1 MCWGG
6 GGLQINYETSTFK
19 LMCVFC
25 NILQLLISELKS
37 FIQELKS
44 QLTTLY
50 HQFAPLPAPPEDDE
64 QLREKLNR
72 LYIGASSVT
81 HKQKSPSSGTA
92 GAAAIGD
99 ISSHAQQVQSL
110 VATAMTE
117 AGLPSQSSMMMM
129 GGGGGIGGEGEGEG
143 EGEEGGGACVCTAA
157 SHEGGEEMEGGGVP
171 HYHTTTVTTGGNAG
185 TVAPNDMHVSHIT
198 YHRVT
203 VTNNFISVDLHES
216 TEFCTQKLNADIG

>member
-1 MCWGG
+1 
-6 GGLQINYETSTFK
+6 
-19 LMCVFC
+19 MCVFC

-44 QLTTLY
+44 QLMTLY

-64 QLREKLNR
+64 QLRGKLNR

-117 AGLPSQSSMMMM
+117 AGLPTQSSMMMM
-129 GGGGGIGGEGEGEG
+129 GGGGGGIGGEGEG

-185 TVAPNDMHVSHIT
+185 TVAPNDMHVSHM
-198 YHRVT
+198 
-203 VTNNFISVDLHES
+203 L
-216 TEFCTQKLNADIG
+216 L